1 MKSNSL
7 VCTFFVSTMLAMAL
21 SSAIAATVIHVP
33 ADQPTIQAAIN
44 AAANGDTVLVSPGTY
59 KENINFNGKAITV
72 KSSGGAKVTIIDG
85 GRVASV
91 VTFSS
96 NEALSSVLSGFTI
109 QNGDAS
115 NSLEAGGGGIDV
127 EAGSPTIRGNIIQNN
142 TGSNAGGGIG
152 VDFASPLI
160 QGNIIRNNTQSAG
173 VTGGVGG
180 GGISVVGA
188 SSAQIIG
195 NVIQNNSWPSSSGG
209 GISLWAAGTGAVLIK
224 NNLFIG
230 NTCYGSGTAIEMSN
244 IVSGTVIVQNV
255 FTGNNSPNGATVFW
269 WNSPAAL
276 VNNTMTD
283 GPSSTPGFSI
293 VSSTGL
299 SSSMVFA
306 NNNIAATNAG
316 TTAFYCAFS
325 GISNPLNFYNNNIF
339 SKQGAAYGG
348 ACADQTGS
356 NHNISA
362 SPQFVSS
369 GNLRLK
375 AGSPAIDA
383 GNNSAPDLPS
393 TDFAGSPRI
402 VNGNGG
408 PKAIVDMGAYEF
420 LPASLAPKSVNFG
433 TQAVGSTTIK
443 TVTLTNAQN
452 KSLNI
457 SSKTVPTGYKVS
469 GCGTS
474 VAAFSSCSLMV
485 TFHPLATGS
494 FKGMLSVKDNAGNSP
509 QTVSLSGSA
518 H

>member
-1 MKSNSL
+1 
-7 VCTFFVSTMLAMAL
+7 V
-21 SSAIAATVIHVP
+21 
-33 ADQPTIQAAIN
+33 
-44 AAANGDTVLVSPGTY
+44 G
-59 KENINFNGKAITV
+59 
-72 KSSGGAKVTIIDG
+72 
-85 GRVASV
+85 
-91 VTFSS
+91 
-96 NEALSSVLSGFTI
+96 
-109 QNGDAS
+109 
-115 NSLEAGGGGIDV
+115 
-127 EAGSPTIRGNIIQNN
+127 
-142 TGSNAGGGIG
+142 
-152 VDFASPLI
+152 FASPLI

-173 VTGGVGG
+173 VSGGVGG

-209 GISLWAAGTGAVLIK
+209 GISLDAAGAGAVLIK
-224 NNLFIG
+224 DNLFIG

-255 FTGNNSPNGATVFW
+255 FTGNNSANGSTVFW

-283 GPSSTPGFSI
+283 GPSSTPGFSV

-348 ACADQTGS
+348 ACTDQTGS
-356 NHNISA
+356 NGNISA
-362 SPQFVSS
+362 SPEFVSS

-375 AGSPAIDA
+375 GGSPAIDA
-383 GNNSAPDLPS
+383 GSNTAPNLPS
-393 TDFAGSPRI
+393 TDLSGNPRI
-402 VNGNGG
+402 VDGNGG
-408 PKAIVDMGAYEF
+408 PTAIVDMGAYEF
-420 LPASLAPKSVNFG
+420 LPVTLTPKTMNFG
-433 TQAVGSTTIK
+433 LQVVGSTIIK

-457 SSKTVPTGYKVS
+457 ASKTVPTGYKVS

-474 VAAFSSCSLMV
+474 VAAFGSCALTV
-485 TFHPLATGS
+485 TFHPLTTGS
-494 FKGMLSVKDNAGNSP
+494 FKGMLTMKDDAGNSP